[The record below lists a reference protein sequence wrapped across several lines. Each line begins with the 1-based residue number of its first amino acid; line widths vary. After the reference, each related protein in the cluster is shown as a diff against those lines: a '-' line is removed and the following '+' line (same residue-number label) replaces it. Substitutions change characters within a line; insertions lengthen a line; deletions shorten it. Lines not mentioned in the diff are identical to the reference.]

1 MDGTTRSKVIDAI
14 VNERQE
20 SNAAEKLVY
29 FYCNRAEEARR
40 DPEMIMSTLIH
51 QLAQAD
57 DRTILKP
64 VVDIYEDRQQ
74 KGQTSARL
82 TLKESQ
88 ELLVKLT
95 DIYPRT
101 IICLDALDEVD
112 HEIRIRLLK
121 SLKHVIEKS
130 KNLVKIFATSR
141 NDMDI
146 FLQFK
151 EFPMI
156 DLEPDDNISD
166 INEFITWRMKNV
178 IRDREL
184 LSGKV
189 SDRLETEI
197 RKALC
202 ERSKGM

>member
-1 MDGTTRSKVIDAI
+1 
-14 VNERQE
+14 
-20 SNAAEKLVY
+20 
-29 FYCNRAEEARR
+29 
-40 DPEMIMSTLIH
+40 MIMNTLIQ

-64 VVDIYEDRQQ
+64 VVDIYKDREQS
-74 KGQTSARL
+74 GQTNAPL

-101 IICLDALDEVD
+101 TICLDALDEVD
-112 HEIRIRLLK
+112 NEIRIRLLK

-146 FLQFK
+146 FLQFQM
-151 EFPMI
+151 FPMI
-156 DLEPDDNISD
+156 DLEPDDNFSD

-178 IRDREL
+178 IGDGEL

-189 SDRLETEI
+189 SDKLETDI
-197 RKALC
+197 RNALC

>member
-1 MDGTTRSKVIDAI
+1 MGGITRSKVIDAI

-20 SNAAEKLVY
+20 SSGAEKLVY

-40 DPEMIMSTLIH
+40 DPEMIMSALIH

-57 DRTILKP
+57 DRKILKP
-64 VVDIYEDRQQ
+64 VVDIYKDREQN
-74 KGQTSARL
+74 GQISARL
-82 TLKESQ
+82 TLEESQ
-88 ELLVKLT
+88 ELLVKIA

-101 IICLDALDEVD
+101 TICLDALDEVD